1 MQEEEPAEQFQ
12 PTKHEVQELKKELN
26 KQFATTI
33 KRLKDTREP
42 HVQSAVDVLC
52 KADPRAD
59 SSGRV
64 FKDALAVREAMDIFD
79 HSTQKCSHV
88 TQHCQTGSRIRY
100 VCQSV
105 CAGLKDCKMNKGTCV
120 FASSMTVGSHKGQ
133 CGLQDSCCFKV
144 IFSKERKNA
153 GKQSGGDQFSIA
165 TESSIFDHSLT
176 CSALGAS
183 SKQLS
188 KSMVYDSPVANSMLT
203 FCKNVNAPE
212 IMQAVE
218 RELGAAAGPARTYRR
233 WLHDMAQPKSM
244 IDPELSA
251 EYDYNFLITFA
262 SAFETWNPG
271 SIAKIYITAVS
282 YTHLTLPTKRIV

>member
-1 MQEEEPAEQFQ
+1 MSDDEGDLALARLLEPADEPDLTGITIESLHESLGNQAPHSVRQHGDQHQHSAMQEEEPAEQFQ

-79 HSTQKCSHV
+79 HSTQTCSHV

-120 FASSMTVGSHKGQ
+120 FATSMTVGSNKGK

-144 IFSKERKNA
+144 IFSKERKNN

-165 TESSIFDHSLT
+165 TDSLET
-176 CSALGAS
+176 
-183 SKQLS
+183 
-188 KSMVYDSPVANSMLT
+188 SMPQ
-203 FCKNVNAPE
+203 K
-212 IMQAVE
+212 
-218 RELGAAAGPARTYRR
+218 
-233 WLHDMAQPKSM
+233 
-244 IDPELSA
+244 
-251 EYDYNFLITFA
+251 
-262 SAFETWNPG
+262 
-271 SIAKIYITAVS
+271 
-282 YTHLTLPTKRIV
+282 